1 MSHGLWDSAKA
12 SRGSSSTTRKP
23 RTLPLTSLQMPLLHF
38 TSATTAGSSG
48 SGGMAS
54 VCMTPRSPRTQTSCP
69 RRTSSPS
76 SRRTAP
82 EDAHPCRMPC
92 RSLSLA
98 MRLVASSEEL
108 SWGLLGHFLEFPPR
122 SPSWELSPLPGL
134 SLKDAAP
141 TARLRSGPRAHGAS
155 AGCVRGQQGFGSAIP
170 SCIL

>member
-1 MSHGLWDSAKA
+1 M
-12 SRGSSSTTRKP
+12 
-23 RTLPLTSLQMPLLHF
+23 
-38 TSATTAGSSG
+38 AGSSG

-98 MRLVASSEEL
+98 VRLVASSEEL

-122 SPSWELSPLPGL
+122 SPAWELSPAGTQPEGCSSYSTFEVRAQGTWGQWRMCLSEGSRALPFLPVSCRLTFL
-134 SLKDAAP
+134 SSTQCPEGGHAP
-141 TARLRSGPRAHGAS
+141 ALPNFLLGRP
-155 AGCVRGQQGFGSAIP
+155 
-170 SCIL
+170 